1 MASSEVIGFHGGP
14 FTWFGEGAVSEM
26 LTCCRLG
33 GTCLVVTDG
42 NLARTDHFQEFSH
55 KLLGSSQVAMHVE
68 FAVLD
73 AQEPRSEMLNQQLE
87 SMHNLRIGT
96 YIGYGGGSVM
106 DSAKIFRAVKDSGHS
121 LEELLEDSSK
131 VLRKS
136 QLILIPTT
144 AGTGSEMSP
153 VAVFSHRNEKVGLFS
168 YEVRA
173 DVAAIDPRLPATCPR
188 ETLESSGIDAFIHA
202 LESTISKNTN
212 FFSAILSPKSLQ
224 LVYNSLRKILEV
236 PTPSRKDLLNLCKG
250 IVLSSVSYGYA
261 GCCGIHALAY
271 PLGGKYPVRHGQANA
286 ILLLPVLDY
295 YLGRE
300 SRLATSVRP
309 FLTNGDSSS
318 LVEDDREYVVGR
330 VNDLLALCVSLPRN
344 LSDIGAKISH
354 LPFLASQCQKATI
367 LLGNSPVPISES
379 EALEIYNRAMG
390 Q

>member
-1 MASSEVIGFHGGP
+1 
-14 FTWFGEGAVSEM
+14 
-26 LTCCRLG
+26 
-33 GTCLVVTDG
+33 LVVTDG

-55 KLLGSSQVAMHVE
+55 KLLGNSQVAMHVE

-168 YEVRA
+168 YKVRA

-250 IVLSSVSYGYA
+250 IMLSSVSYGYA

-300 SRLATSVRP
+300 SRLATAVRP